1 MHILIIEDDKKI
13 AAFVKKGL
21 VQDGFIVDHSADG
34 EEGLHMSLTREY
46 DAAVI
51 DIMLPSLDGF
61 SIIEEMRDKGI
72 QTPVLI
78 LSAKRTLDDRI
89 KGFQKGGDDYLVKPF
104 SFSELLVRLK
114 ALIRRSRGTVAQ
126 SRLVVDDLSLDLM
139 TREVFRLDE
148 KIELQPREFALLEYF
163 MYNPGKVLSKTLIL
177 EKIWEFHFDPQTN
190 VVDVLVCRLRSK
202 IDKNY
207 ERKMIR
213 TVRGVGYVLEESE

>member
-1 MHILIIEDDKKI
+1 MHVLIIEDDKKI
-13 AAFVKKGL
+13 AAFIKKGL
-21 VQDGFIVDHSADG
+21 VQDGFIVDHTADG
-34 EEGLHMSLTREY
+34 EEGLHMCLTREY
-46 DAAVI
+46 DAAVV

-61 SIIEEMRDKGI
+61 AIIEGMRNSGI
-72 QTPVLI
+72 HTPVLI

-104 SFSELLVRLK
+104 SFSELLVRIK

-126 SRLVVDDLSLDLM
+126 SQLIVGDLSLDLM
-139 TREVFRLDE
+139 TREVFRRNE

-163 MYNPGKVLSKTLIL
+163 MCNPGKVLSKTLIL

-202 IDKNY
+202 IDKKY
-207 ERKMIR
+207 EQKVIR